1 MNSLNANLHFD
12 LFGCPAASKPFYQE
26 RLKKLFNFSHSS
38 DDDDFH
44 DGDNN
49 FGDDHDDDDDDD
61 FDDDGPLLVLAE
73 MRSLV
78 TRWAETQ
85 RVTTYFVYVNL
96 FGVYFVTRFHN
107 QI

>member
-44 DGDNN
+44 YDDDT

-61 FDDDGPLLVLAE
+61 DDDIYIMMKCLSVCLSVTKNDHFLLEVSCNHL
-73 MRSLV
+73 
-78 TRWAETQ
+78 
-85 RVTTYFVYVNL
+85 N
-96 FGVYFVTRFHN
+96 HP
-107 QI
+107 